1 MKINQLFA
9 VCGIAAAL
17 ICGACTASAQDNNG
31 GGGNGGGNGRNYGG
45 GRRFDPAQMQKDFM
59 DFARN
64 YMNFTNDDEW
74 SQIQPLVQKVADAKR
89 DAMSG
94 MGNGIRKMMEAR
106 RNRDDNG
113 GGDQNGGNRR
123 FRGGGGMFGG
133 TPSPEYTALENAVDN
148 NAPADQVKDLL
159 TRYQAAVKAKQAKLK
174 QAEDNLRQYLTPKQ
188 EAAATVIGL
197 LD

>member
-17 ICGACTASAQDNNG
+17 VCGACTASAQDNNG
-31 GGGNGGGNGRNYGG
+31 GGGGGGGG
-45 GRRFDPAQMQKDFM
+45 FRRFDPAQMQKDFL
-59 DFARN
+59 DFSRN

-74 SQIQPLVQKVADAKR
+74 AAVQPLVQKVMDARR
-89 DAMSG
+89 DTISS

-106 RNRDDNG
+106 RAENG
-113 GGDQNGGNRR
+113 GGDQNGGRRNR
-123 FRGGGGMFGG
+123 GGGMFGG
-133 TPSPEYTALENAVDN
+133 TPSAEYTALENAVDN
-148 NAPADQVKDLL
+148 NAPAAQVQDLL
-159 TRYQAAVKAKQAKLK
+159 AKYQAAEKAKQDKLK
-174 QAEDNLRQYLTPKQ
+174 QAEDGLRQVLTPKQ